1 MEECISVIFGA
12 IAIIF
17 IVLAFCSIDFGQEDK
32 DWRSGK
38 YDRDSEFGKWL
49 ESNWCGHKI

>member
-1 MEECISVIFGA
+1 MGECISVIFGA

-17 IVLAFCSIDFGQEDK
+17 IVLAFCSIDFGQEDR

-38 YDRDSEFGKWL
+38 YDRNSEFGKWL
-49 ESNWCGHKI
+49 ESNWYGHKV